1 MDQNRTL
8 HPWELALMIS
18 VCLTL
23 VIGAWAGARQEGLSE
38 RLVRLHVI
46 AASDSAA
53 DQAEKLRVRDAVL
66 SYLAPKLRDAASAE
80 EAADTL
86 RAALPEVAAISET
99 VSGRSA
105 RAELGREFYPT
116 REYETFSLPAGA
128 YTSLRVTL
136 GEGAGHNWWCVVYP
150 PLCTAAA
157 EEVRSTAALSEDDLK
172 LITGE
177 DGEYIF
183 KFRIIEWWET
193 WKVNLKPLRATS
205 S

>member
-1 MDQNRTL
+1 MQKRL
-8 HPWELALMIS
+8 YPWETAGLLALC
-18 VCLTL
+18 VTL
-23 VIGAWAGARQEGLSE
+23 LFGLWAERRQTALAENI
-38 RLVRLHVI
+38 VRLHVI
-46 AASDSAA
+46 AASDSEA

-86 RAALPEVAAISET
+86 RAALPEVAALSET

-193 WKVNLKPLRATS
+193 WKVNLKS
-205 S
+205 

>member
-1 MDQNRTL
+1 MQKRL
-8 HPWELALMIS
+8 YPWETAGLLALC
-18 VCLTL
+18 VTL
-23 VIGAWAGARQEGLSE
+23 LFGLWAERRQTALAENI
-38 RLVRLHVI
+38 VRLHVI
-46 AASDSAA
+46 AASDSEA

-86 RAALPEVAAISET
+86 RAALPEVAALSET

-128 YTSLRVTL
+128 DTALRVTL

-193 WKVNLKPLRATS
+193 WKVNLKS
-205 S
+205 